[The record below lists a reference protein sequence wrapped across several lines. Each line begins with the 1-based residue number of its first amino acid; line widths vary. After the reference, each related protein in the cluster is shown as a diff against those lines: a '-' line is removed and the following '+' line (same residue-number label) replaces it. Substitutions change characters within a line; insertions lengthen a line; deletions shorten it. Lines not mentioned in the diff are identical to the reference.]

1 MQFMQIA
8 LTLAAFPALLMAS
21 PTKNT
26 KPIVARADAPPGG
39 WDGDYMGVSILLPEL
54 NKKRKEKERKPKS
67 ITDMQWEFMQLV

>member
-39 WDGDYMGVSILLPEL
+39 WDGDYMGVSILLL
-54 NKKRKEKERKPKS
+54 N
-67 ITDMQWEFMQLV
+67 